1 MTPPVRSAA
10 LHNAR
15 GDIEPERSFIVY
27 SGDGR
32 YPLSAEVEAIGLREM
47 AAVLQKAV

>member
-1 MTPPVRSAA
+1 MPPGPERGF
-10 LHNAR
+10 HNAR
-15 GDIEPERSFIVY
+15 GDIDPERSFIVY

-32 YPLSAEVEAIGLREM
+32 YPLSADVEAIGLREM